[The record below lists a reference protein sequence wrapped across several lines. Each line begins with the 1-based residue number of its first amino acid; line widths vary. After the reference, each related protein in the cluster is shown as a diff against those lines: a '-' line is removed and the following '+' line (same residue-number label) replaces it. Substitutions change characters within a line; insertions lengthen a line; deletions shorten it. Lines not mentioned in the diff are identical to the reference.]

1 MFSRLQSLFEIF
13 VDISTQIVYYSFCRQ
28 TTMREWLSGGAPPC
42 QGGGRG
48 FDPRLALLFLRN
60 FRNGDRARSRVRSSL
75 RSGRRKA
82 DVHWTSCAPS
92 RASFLRRRQ
101 AKVPD
106 SCLHEMKALWRPP
119 DIEHEM
125 RDGGGDAGW
134 VVWRLAAYYPLFLGT
149 GIGVFTPLRSALSAC
164 HRHAAPL
171 AGSVFAPLRS
181 APNVPC
187 G

>member
-1 MFSRLQSLFEIF
+1 
-13 VDISTQIVYYSFCRQ
+13 
-28 TTMREWLSGGAPPC
+28 MREWLSGGAPPC

-48 FDPRLALLFLRN
+48 FDPRLALL
-60 FRNGDRARSRVRSSL
+60 
-75 RSGRRKA
+75 
-82 DVHWTSCAPS
+82 
-92 RASFLRRRQ
+92 FLRRRQ

-149 GIGVFTPLRSALSAC
+149 GMEPARGF
-164 HRHAAPL
+164 
-171 AGSVFAPLRS
+171 GLRS
-181 APNVPC
+181 APVGAKRVPLARGGLRSAPVGAKRVPLARSTVSRFFFC
-187 G
+187 VFWLSHYAAAFLLRGGGHQSSKRRFMTARVV

>member
-1 MFSRLQSLFEIF
+1 MEHHLAKVGVAGSIPVSRF
-13 VDISTQIVYYSFCRQ
+13 
-28 TTMREWLSGGAPPC
+28 
-42 QGGGRG
+42 
-48 FDPRLALLFLRN
+48 
-60 FRNGDRARSRVRSSL
+60 
-75 RSGRRKA
+75 
-82 DVHWTSCAPS
+82 
-92 RASFLRRRQ
+92 FLRRRQ

-171 AGSVFAPLRS
+171 AGWRYTGATGAQRPALFFLFMQHFPKSII
-181 APNVPC
+181 
-187 G
+187 